1 MPVLLKAD
9 GTPLK
14 DAAGN
19 PLKTGQTVTDDMF
32 GDCIVRGTVPLDKDE
47 GLNVRIDWLGA
58 KDSSKPKSRGAEH
71 LTVKYPSAVGETT
84 ARRHTGAEYE
94 SGEVYAARGRNDADA
109 GEHAI
114 ATSPQRCMTIILEP
128 LGLTVG
134 HFVWGFLMSCCWAK
148 VVRRQTNEK
157 KGRWR
162 TRQHA
167 RSSGP
172 RCRTA

>member
-1 MPVLLKAD
+1 M
-9 GTPLK
+9 
-14 DAAGN
+14 
-19 PLKTGQTVTDDMF
+19 TDDIF
-32 GDCIVRGTVPLDKDE
+32 GDCIVRGTVPLDKGE

-58 KDSSKPKSRGAEH
+58 QDSSKPKSRGAEH

-128 LGLTVG
+128 LGLT
-134 HFVWGFLMSCCWAK
+134 
-148 VVRRQTNEK
+148 
-157 KGRWR
+157 
-162 TRQHA
+162 
-167 RSSGP
+167 
-172 RCRTA
+172 

>member
-1 MPVLLKAD
+1 MKSPKGSPVCCEVTTHSEAKPKRNHARAPEGRRQPPQRRGRQPAQD
-9 GTPLK
+9 GP
-14 DAAGN
+14 D
-19 PLKTGQTVTDDMF
+19 
-32 GDCIVRGTVPLDKDE
+32 GDGRHIWRLHRPWYRYGTVPLDKDE

-128 LGLTVG
+128 LGLT
-134 HFVWGFLMSCCWAK
+134 
-148 VVRRQTNEK
+148 
-157 KGRWR
+157 
-162 TRQHA
+162 
-167 RSSGP
+167 
-172 RCRTA
+172 

>member
-32 GDCIVRGTVPLDKDE
+32 GDCIVRGTVPLGKDE

-58 KDSSKPKSRGAEH
+58 KDSSKPKSRDAEH

-94 SGEVYAARGRNDADA
+94 WGEVYAARGRNDADA

-114 ATSPQRCMTIILEP
+114 ATSPQRCMPIILEP
-128 LGLTVG
+128 LGLSASY
-134 HFVWGFLMSCCWAK
+134 LRPQSQPK
-148 VVRRQTNEK
+148 VRQL
-157 KGRWR
+157 
-162 TRQHA
+162 
-167 RSSGP
+167 
-172 RCRTA
+172 